1 MEEQLQNFYK
11 ELYEEELDS
20 NQEELDS
27 DEEELDKMNE
37 DKLDL
42 DKEIPDFDEEEIDS
56 YDEDEEIPDF
66 DEEELDSDEEELD
79 SDEEESTV
87 EQTSAEESTAEQVS
101 AEQTFFYTDEST
113 AEELNEFIAKKYTR
127 KQIAQLFLREEIETK
142 AEIEEKEKNLASAY
156 DEDANQNSK
165 KSIKSEESTES
176 EESQESEESTESE
189 ESQES
194 EESTESKKSTNF
206 FIKKRESILFNMISH
221 LRKMENEEKFH
232 TYSIEKLFTP
242 GISKLLKESG
252 VNSMKDLL
260 DFENLPN
267 LTLFFANKER
277 GEFDREF
284 CRLFSYFHN
293 LNNFRKS
300 DYSHPE
306 DSILLLFGNK
316 NPFKDWLLNMIYRL
330 KKMENEK
337 KFHLYPID
345 KWFTPGV
352 SRLLK
357 KSGINNMKD
366 LLDFENVSFLLLPF
380 PNKETREFTVEFSR
394 FHSIFYLLDKID
406 KKKKKWVRVNRK
418 LNTYLKWAHWIQLY
432 RLIFSIDK

>member
-37 DKLDL
+37 DKLDFY
-42 DKEIPDFDEEEIDS
+42 KEI
-56 YDEDEEIPDF
+56 
-66 DEEELDSDEEELD
+66 
-79 SDEEESTV
+79 
-87 EQTSAEESTAEQVS
+87 
-101 AEQTFFYTDEST
+101 TDV
-113 AEELNEFIAKKYTR
+113 
-127 KQIAQLFLREEIETK
+127 
-142 AEIEEKEKNLASAY
+142 

-165 KSIKSEESTES
+165 KLIKSEESTES

-260 DFENLPN
+260 YFENLPN

-406 KKKKKWVRVNRK
+406 KKKKNG
-418 LNTYLKWAHWIQLY
+418 
-432 RLIFSIDK
+432 

>member
-37 DKLDL
+37 DKLDFY
-42 DKEIPDFDEEEIDS
+42 KEI
-56 YDEDEEIPDF
+56 
-66 DEEELDSDEEELD
+66 
-79 SDEEESTV
+79 
-87 EQTSAEESTAEQVS
+87 
-101 AEQTFFYTDEST
+101 TDV
-113 AEELNEFIAKKYTR
+113 
-127 KQIAQLFLREEIETK
+127 
-142 AEIEEKEKNLASAY
+142 

-165 KSIKSEESTES
+165 KLIKSEESTESEESQESEESTESEESQESEESTESEESQESEESTESEESQESEESTESEESQESEESTESEESQESEESTESEESQESEESTES

-406 KKKKKWVRVNRK
+406 KKKKNG
-418 LNTYLKWAHWIQLY
+418 
-432 RLIFSIDK
+432 